1 MASERIERKLAA
13 IVAADVAGFSR
24 LMAADE
30 ESTVARL
37 KAHRKALIDPKIAE
51 HGGRIVK
58 TTGDGMLV
66 EFASVVDAVRCVVEI
81 QRGMLERN
89 ADVPK
94 EKRIDFRFGVNVG
107 DVIVDGDDIYGDGVN
122 VAARLE
128 DLAEP
133 GGVLVAGVVRDQVR
147 DKLSFSFDDL
157 GDREVKNIPRPV
169 RAYRVKL
176 SDDRRP
182 PALARLSTR
191 LGVGRPHIAWIGAA
205 GLLLIVV
212 AGGGAW
218 YVCRRPKI
226 GRDGRATERSLAD
239 SSRTGQ
245 ATAASLDRRA
255 AVRKS
260 LRRCESGLFRRRHH
274 GKSHHQAFPPARL
287 LRDRAQHRLHFQG
300 QEC

>member
-1 MASERIERKLAA
+1 MAPEHIERKLTA
-13 IVAADVAGFSR
+13 IVAADVAGYSR

-30 ESTVARL
+30 EGTLARL

-51 HGGRIVK
+51 HGGRIIK

-94 EKRIDFRFGVNVG
+94 EERIDFRFGVNVG
-107 DVIVDGDDIYGDGVN
+107 DVIVDGDDIYGDGVD
-122 VAARLE
+122 VAARLG

-133 GGVLVAGVVRDQVR
+133 GGVLVAGVVRDQLGG
-147 DKLSFSFDDL
+147 KLGFNFDDL

-176 SDDRRP
+176 SADRRP
-182 PALARLSTR
+182 PALARLSAR
-191 LGVGRPHIAWIGAA
+191 LGVGRPHIAWIGAV

-212 AGGGAW
+212 
-218 YVCRRPKI
+218 
-226 GRDGRATERSLAD
+226 
-239 SSRTGQ
+239 
-245 ATAASLDRRA
+245 
-255 AVRKS
+255 
-260 LRRCESGLFRRRHH
+260 
-274 GKSHHQAFPPARL
+274 
-287 LRDRAQHRLHFQG
+287 
-300 QEC
+300 